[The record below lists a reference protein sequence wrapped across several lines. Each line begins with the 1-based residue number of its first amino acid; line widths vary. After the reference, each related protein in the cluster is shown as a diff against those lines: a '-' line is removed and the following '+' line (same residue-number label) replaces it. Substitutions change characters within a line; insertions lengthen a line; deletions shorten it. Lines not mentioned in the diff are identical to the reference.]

1 MAKTTEFM
9 YNLGMS
15 TQAKKTVTQ
24 NDVAREAGVTRSMVS
39 YVISGNTERSVAPET
54 RKKILEVIDRLG
66 YRPNKAAQALQQ
78 GDIAFAEKR
87 IGVILNSAD
96 VFRRPY
102 YAEIIA
108 GIHTAAH
115 QNNYHV
121 SFIRFFDELKNPVL
135 FNELIH
141 SEEIGGLILVST
153 DQSIKCDD
161 DKKIIQKIKDR
172 IENVV
177 CVEWKCDGLSS
188 VMFDR
193 QETARKATEFLIS
206 KKYPQIIYI
215 GQNDDR
221 VLGVQQALM
230 LSGYPSVISEFY
242 KAEAF
247 DLSGGYQ
254 AIKNLFSSGEPLP
267 RAIVCGSDE
276 VAIGAMCCLNE
287 NDILIPQQVALISI
301 DNLEVSEYTNPPLT
315 TMNVQ
320 KANMGERAVEMIVKE
335 TARQGNDAVCI
346 SLSTN
351 LVERKSC

>member
-1 MAKTTEFM
+1 M
-9 YNLGMS
+9 YNLEMS

-78 GDIAFAEKR
+78 GDVAFAEKR

-153 DQSIKCDD
+153 DQSIRCDD

-206 KKYPQIIYI
+206 KKYSQIIYI

-287 NDILIPQQVALISI
+287 NDILIPQQIALISI

-320 KANMGERAVEMIVKE
+320 KANMGERAVEMIVKG